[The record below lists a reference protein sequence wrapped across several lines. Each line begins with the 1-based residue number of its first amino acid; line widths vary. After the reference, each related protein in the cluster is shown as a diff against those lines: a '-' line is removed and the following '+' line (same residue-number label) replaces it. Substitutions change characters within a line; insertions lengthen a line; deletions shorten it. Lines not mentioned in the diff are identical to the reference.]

1 MRRRAAVAVVVVVLA
16 AACERAPSTGSDGS
30 VDPATGDV
38 RHVVLDTDLAFDDVM
53 ALLYLLRRDD
63 VILDAVTIA
72 GTGEVHC
79 DPGVQNARALLTLG
93 GSPDTPVACGR
104 ETPLAGTNA
113 FPDEWREASD
123 DLSGID
129 LPVPAGEPDQRDAVD
144 LLLEMLGGDAALLTL
159 GPLTNVAEALRRDPG
174 LAERVPTFFA
184 MAGAIDVDGNAPDG
198 ESEYNVWADP
208 LAAAEVVDGMAP
220 TLVPLDAT
228 NDVPFTP
235 FFAQTLDEHR
245 TTPEAEAVAAMIAE
259 NEAIVAGSGYSFWDT
274 LATALLLEPDLATWN
289 EASIEVDPSGVGGGQ
304 TNRLAG
310 GRRVRFAGG
319 VPDPLEFEREYLST
333 LTGERIEQVRPDPS
347 ISVTFDGATCRV
359 SAETLGAGTQIVSFA
374 TEGGPGSTAVVVQL
388 SDRLTYE
395 ELVAWLGP
403 PGAKLPEERRP
414 APLKAVGWVEG
425 GIGQAQVVEGTI
437 VVACLD
443 EADTRHPRVWLS
455 SPIDVGD

>member
-1 MRRRAAVAVVVVVLA
+1 MRRRAAVAVAVVVLA
-16 AACERAPSTGSDGS
+16 AACERAPSTGSGGS
-30 VDPATGDV
+30 VDPATGGV

-104 ETPLAGTNA
+104 ETPLAGSNA

-123 DLSGID
+123 DLSGIN
-129 LPVPAGEPDQRDAVD
+129 LPVPAGEPDPRDAVD

-228 NDVPFTP
+228 NDVPVTP
-235 FFAQTLDEHR
+235 FFARALDAHR
-245 TTPEAEAVAAMIAE
+245 TTPEAEAVAAMLAE
-259 NEAIVAGSGYSFWDT
+259 NDIIGPGSSFWDT
-274 LATALLLEPDLATWN
+274 LAAALLLEPDLATWN
-289 EASIEVDPSGVGGGQ
+289 EASIEVDPSGGVGGGQ
-304 TNRLAG
+304 MDRVAG
-310 GRRVRFAGG
+310 GRSVRFADG

-333 LTGERIEQVRPDPS
+333 LTGDRIEQVRPDPS
-347 ISVTFDGATCRV
+347 ISVTFDGTTCRV
-359 SAETLGAGTQIVSFA
+359 EAESLSAGMQIVSFA
-374 TEGGPGSTAVVVQL
+374 TEGGPGSTAVVLQL
-388 SDRLTYE
+388 SDRFTYE

-403 PGAKLPEERRP
+403 PGAKVTQDRP
-414 APLKAVGWVEG
+414 PASLEAVGWVEG
-425 GIGQAQVVEGTI
+425 GIGQAQIVEGTI
-437 VVACLD
+437 VVACLN